1 MWRAIA
7 ELEAGRELP
16 ETGLLSPQERT
27 AVLNELKSIM
37 AVYAGSCVVS

>member
-1 MWRAIA
+1 MWGVIA

-16 ETGLLSPQERT
+16 EAGMLSPRERT

-37 AVYAGSCVVS
+37 AVYAGSCAAS